1 MFIQTESTPNP
12 NSLKF
17 LPGRSVLSGEPRDV
31 PSRAAAAASPLA
43 QALFEIDGVER
54 VYFAAEFLTIT
65 KRADVEWIH
74 LKPAALAA
82 IMDHFISGA
91 PLLRDTAARTPGG
104 GPDGAGAWAGGVGAE
119 ATGSGDDP
127 AYDGDAAAIVA
138 EIKEIIETRV
148 RPAVAQDGGD
158 IVFRRFLPETGVV
171 HLSMRGS
178 CSGCPSS
185 TMTLKAGIENMLKH
199 YVPEVTL
206 VEAVPE

>member
-17 LPGRSVLSGEPRDV
+17 LPGRSVLTGEPRDV
-31 PSRAAAAASPLA
+31 ASRAAAAASPLA
-43 QALFEIDGVER
+43 EALFEIDGVER

-82 IMDHFISGA
+82 IMDHFVSGA
-91 PLLRDTAARTPGG
+91 PLLRDEAARAPGDGPGG
-104 GPDGAGAWAGGVGAE
+104 AGDGAGGAGCE
-119 ATGSGDDP
+119 DEP
-127 AYDGDAAAIVA
+127 AYDADAAAIVA
-138 EIKEIIETRV
+138 EIKDIIETRV

-158 IVFRRFLPETGVV
+158 IVFRRFNPETGVV